1 MKQTDTKTTEKNK
14 GLFHISWNNIHM
26 NNILNNLTLNGD
38 HGPGQISGRLYDTI
52 HGNHTGI
59 TISNLSLDNIL
70 TSSLGNT
77 LYPSLSNPT
86 STIMAT
92 PPTVTLVSNIIS
104 NSIIKHLS
112 QIVVAHSGADAGN
125 NIQHP
130 QGTQSC
136 DVRTYNSSQVHYAEK
151 EP

>member
-1 MKQTDTKTTEKNK
+1 MNE

-26 NNILNNLTLNGD
+26 NNRLNNFTLSGD
-38 HGPGQISGRLYDTI
+38 HGPGQISGRLCDTI
-52 HGNHTGI
+52 HGNHTGL

-77 LYPSLSNPT
+77 LYPSLRNPT
-86 STIMAT
+86 STMLAT
-92 PPTVTLVSNIIS
+92 PSTVTSASNIIS
-104 NSIIKHLS
+104 NSIMKQLS

-125 NIQHP
+125 DIQHP
-130 QGTQSC
+130 QCTQSC
-136 DVRTYNSSQVHYAEK
+136 DVRTYNSSQVHYVEK